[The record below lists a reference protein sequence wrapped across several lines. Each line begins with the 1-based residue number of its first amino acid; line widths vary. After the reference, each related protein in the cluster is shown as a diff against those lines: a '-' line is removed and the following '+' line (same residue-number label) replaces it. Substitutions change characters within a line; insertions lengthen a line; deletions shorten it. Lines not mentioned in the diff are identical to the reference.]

1 MRMKQKMIEK
11 GKVSA
16 SESEGS
22 GDDEFAEFMR
32 WKQQKR
38 RAARRGYDDWD
49 QDDWGGP
56 PKDTRPVNRSSSS
69 GYSSGYN
76 RIGFST
82 LHYFA
87 KAFLSQNFWA
97 RKRPVLTPWTV
108 HPKIPSSF
116 SV

>member
-82 LHYFA
+82 LRFSQCVFSKLHSC
-87 KAFLSQNFWA
+87 AFEHNFSEQRVNSNRFENA
-97 RKRPVLTPWTV
+97 DD
-108 HPKIPSSF
+108 
-116 SV
+116 

>member
-1 MRMKQKMIEK
+1 MIEK

-16 SESEGS
+16 SESDGS

-76 RIGFST
+76 RIGFSALQLLLT
-82 LHYFA
+82 HAVCVTYFES
-87 KAFLSQNFWA
+87 L
-97 RKRPVLTPWTV
+97 
-108 HPKIPSSF
+108 
-116 SV
+116 

>member
-82 LHYFA
+82 LHYFT
-87 KAFLSQNFWA
+87 KAFLSQKPSTFD
-97 RKRPVLTPWTV
+97 PVDRQ
-108 HPKIPSSF
+108 S
-116 SV
+116 

>member
-1 MRMKQKMIEK
+1 MRMKQKMVEK

-76 RIGFST
+76 RIGFLT
-82 LHYFA
+82 LQYFT
-87 KAFLSQNFWA
+87 KAFLSQ
-97 RKRPVLTPWTV
+97 KPLSTPWTV
-108 HPKIPSSF
+108 NPKRPFSF

>member
-87 KAFLSQNFWA
+87 KACLSIF
-97 RKRPVLTPWTV
+97 K
-108 HPKIPSSF
+108 
-116 SV
+116 